1 MEDRLDINHFSSEVR
16 RGQASLSTFSHASKT
31 FIRGEVVT
39 RFRIDDTHAR
49 KGHLVT
55 FIAIRNVEYGFV

>member
-1 MEDRLDINHFSSEVR
+1 MEDLLDINHFSSEVR
-16 RGQASLSTFSHASKT
+16 RGQASLSTSSHASKT

-39 RFRIDDTHAR
+39 RFRIDTHAR